1 MKEKVI
7 NYIVSLGLEA
17 VKDKIQSEYE
27 SRQVRERLNDFI
39 LRQKKINWNCTSEEE
54 IDFGGLIE
62 YIQTNFLEDVQ
73 KRLFGNLNERRTA
86 RNTIMCRAV
95 SYSQAHTRACL
106 KNILNCLF

>member
-95 SYSQAHTRACL
+95 SYSQAHTSI
-106 KNILNCLF
+106 KVFN